1 MTRRSGYALITALAA
16 VIVLVATALFLG
28 VGTPVQAPATAVP
41 QPRASAAAPAI
52 AGAWVGTWAAAPVA
66 AEPHTPH
73 GYPGMSIRNVVHT
86 TVSGTAAR
94 VQLSNLFGTVP
105 LVLTHVSLGIAADPS
120 SPGAE
125 PQTIT
130 ALDFSGRPAVTIPA
144 GRSVLS
150 DPVRFEVP
158 AAGDLLV
165 TTYTPYASGPVTYH
179 PNARQVSF
187 AAAGDHTADPA
198 GTAFTSTTPYWRYV
212 TGVDVWTTDATSAVV
227 AFGDSI
233 TDGITSTFG
242 ADHRW
247 PDFLAGRLHEST
259 GGPHLSVL
267 NEGVSGNRVL
277 LDGAPADPD
286 NGERAL
292 DRMGRDVLSRAGVK
306 AVIVELGINDIIQS
320 PHQTDAA
327 EIVAGLQEITREAH
341 AHGIRVIGATLTP
354 FHGQRSWTPRLEE
367 VRQQVNTAIRGG
379 RVFDD
384 VVDFDLTLR
393 DPRMP
398 DRLLPAFDSGDH
410 LHPTDAGYEAMAQA
424 VDLGSLL
431 GGAPATV

>member
-1 MTRRSGYALITALAA
+1 MTGRLAALIWLALAA
-16 VIVLVATALFLG
+16 M
-28 VGTPVQAPATAVP
+28 
-41 QPRASAAAPAI
+41 
-52 AGAWVGTWAAAPVA
+52 AGAMPASGQQRPHWVGTWAAAPVA

-327 EIVAGLQEITREAH
+327 EIVAGLQEITREVH